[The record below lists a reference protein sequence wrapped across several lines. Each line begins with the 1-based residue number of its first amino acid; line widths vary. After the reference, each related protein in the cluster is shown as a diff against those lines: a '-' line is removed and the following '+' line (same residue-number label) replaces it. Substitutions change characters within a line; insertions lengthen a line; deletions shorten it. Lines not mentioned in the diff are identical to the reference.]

1 MLSDSDRQRYV
12 HECIDR
18 VSSIYLN
25 PTGAEESTTQISAIL
40 DALCVIDASEEYA
53 HLRMLWLAWQSAED
67 QCLDHLSWYRS
78 KLFGEAL
85 KNLQVPADIKT
96 FDLLV
101 RGDFNGIR

>member
-40 DALCVIDASEEYA
+40 DALCVIDVSEEYA

-67 QCLDHLSWYRS
+67 QYLDRLAWHRS
-78 KLFGEAL
+78 KLFGAAL
-85 KNLQVPADIKT
+85 KHLQASTARPLGEIKT
-96 FDLLV
+96 
-101 RGDFNGIR
+101 IES